1 MNESCQVLFLQH
13 MRNLN
18 ETVTEI
24 AERAVS
30 IARNIH

>member
-1 MNESCQVLFLQH
+1 

-30 IARNIH
+30 IARNIHWMKRSVLDH